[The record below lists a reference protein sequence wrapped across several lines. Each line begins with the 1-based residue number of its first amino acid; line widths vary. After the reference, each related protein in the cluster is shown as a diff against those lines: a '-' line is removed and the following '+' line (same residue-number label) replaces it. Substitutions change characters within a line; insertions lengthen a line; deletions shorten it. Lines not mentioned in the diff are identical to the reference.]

1 MAGPLRG
8 GGVNGR
14 DIKEKTF
21 NLFLQRSKISRAI
34 KLEGKKDF
42 FCGFPIGKTHKNII
56 VF

>member
-8 GGVNGR
+8 GWVNGR